1 MKPYWILPLV
11 LAGCVDYDLN
21 RQKDGINGKGDT
33 GEYTNPDD
41 EVPDDVEIPD
51 ICNEPDLSA
60 EEVGFTDHCFSGEG
74 TFDPVVEWDVKGGN
88 CMAGPA
94 VGDLDG
100 DGTPE
105 IVYVRI
111 ASVFSTAGDLIALKG
126 DGSGQLW
133 KASAAKAGY
142 GSPPAIA
149 DLDNDGHPEVI
160 IVREYENSL
169 MSVGDYTIVAYS
181 SQGYPLWESAHFTGE
196 SFDYA
201 TAVGVHD
208 MDHDGDP
215 EIVAGRVIFNSD
227 GTLRAEGQW
236 GRGSYGITTIGT
248 FSISEASVSAVADID
263 LDGKEELVVGNAVYN
278 IDGTTK
284 WVQPSYDDG
293 MVSIANL
300 DSDPE
305 AEILAISYATIRAM
319 DTNGKLLWGPK
330 TIPGGNILSTPAVAD
345 LDDDGM
351 PEIVVAGGNTLWT
364 LNHDGSVLWDAS
376 VTDESGA
383 TGASI
388 FDFEGDGQPEVVYI
402 DEIEMAAY
410 DGATGAL
417 KFYSTDHSSA
427 TMFDYPVIAD
437 VDGDDQAEIVVCH
450 DGHKTSLSVY
460 GDKNN
465 SWAPA
470 RKVWNQ
476 HAYSITNIND
486 DLSVPINP
494 TPGFADSNTWHSA
507 IATTGVGL
515 VHDVE
520 ADIVDFCDEECSLGG
535 DAYITVRLFNK
546 SETKTVRLGTWI
558 AFYAWSGGTRTL
570 LDSFTIPEKVE
581 PGWSSEGMT
590 IVLDGNIVKTAD
602 SIEFVVDDDGTGTGS
617 LEECSET
624 NNNGIIKG
632 PFCQ

>member
-1 MKPYWILPLV
+1 MKTYWFFPLLV
-11 LAGCVDYDLN
+11 AGCVDYDLS
-21 RQKDGINGKGDT
+21 RDKDDVQGNNDT
-33 GEYTNPDD
+33 GEYTDPDD

-51 ICNEPDLSA
+51 ICNDPDMSA

-74 TFDPVVEWDVKGGN
+74 TFDPIVEWEVSGGS

-111 ASVFSTAGDLIALKG
+111 NSVFDTAGDLVALKG

-133 KASAAKAGY
+133 RASANVGY

-160 IVREYENSL
+160 VVREYENSL
-169 MSVGDYTIVAYS
+169 FGDGDYTVVAYA
-181 SQGYPLWESAHFTGE
+181 SQGYPLWESDHFTGE

-208 MDHDGDP
+208 MDHDGEP

-227 GTLRAEGQW
+227 GTLRGEGQF
-236 GRGSYGITTIGT
+236 GRGSYGITGLGD

-263 LDGKEELVVGNAVYN
+263 LDGQEELVVGNAVYN
-278 IDGTTK
+278 IDGSTK

-293 MVSIANL
+293 MISIANL

-305 AEILAISYATIRAM
+305 AEILAISWSSIRAM
-319 DTNGKLLWGPK
+319 DTDGQILWGPT
-330 TIPGGNILSTPAVAD
+330 TIPGANILSTPAVAD
-345 LDDDGM
+345 LDGDGM

-364 LNHDGSVLWDAS
+364 MNHDGSVLWSAP

-402 DEIEMAAY
+402 DELEMAVY
-410 DGATGAL
+410 DGLTGAL
-417 KFYSTDHSSA
+417 KFYSSEHASA

-450 DGHKTSLSVY
+450 NGYKSSISIY
-460 GDKNN
+460 GDKNK

-486 DLSVPINP
+486 DLSVPINAK
-494 TPGFADSNTWHSA
+494 PGFSDTNTWHSA

-558 AFYAWSGGTRTL
+558 AFYAWTNGTRTL

-590 IVLDGNIVKTAD
+590 IVLDGSVVKNAD
-602 SIEFVVDDDGTGTGS
+602 SIEYVVDDDGTGTGS

-624 NNNGIIKG
+624 NNNGVITG

>member
-1 MKPYWILPLV
+1 MRVYCALPL
-11 LAGCVDYDLN
+11 LIAGCVDYDLN
-21 RQKDGINGKGDT
+21 RGKDDVSGSVDT
-33 GEYTNPDD
+33 GYDPE
-41 EVPDDVEIPD
+41 EGIPDDVELPD
-51 ICNEPDLSA
+51 VCDEVNTTA

-74 TFDPVVEWDVKGGN
+74 TFDPVVEWEVAGGN

-100 DGTPE
+100 DGIPE
-105 IVYVRI
+105 IVYVRT
-111 ASVFSTAGDLIALKG
+111 ASFFATTGDLVALRG
-126 DGSGQLW
+126 DGSGELW
-133 KASAAKAGY
+133 KATARVGY
-142 GSPPAIA
+142 GSPPALA
-149 DLDNDGHPEVI
+149 DLDNDGFPEI
-160 IVREYENSL
+160 IAVREYENSL
-169 MSVGDYTIVAYS
+169 MAEGDYTLVAYS
-181 SQGYPLWESAHFTGE
+181 SQGYPIWESQHFTGE

-208 MDHDGDP
+208 MNHDGSP
-215 EIVAGRVIFNSD
+215 EIVAGRVIFNAD
-227 GTLRAEGQW
+227 GTLRGEGQW
-236 GRGSYGITTIGT
+236 GRGSYGITKFGDLV
-248 FSISEASVSAVADID
+248 ISESSVSAVADLD
-263 LDGKEELVVGNAVYN
+263 LDGKEELIVGNAAYD
-278 IDGTTK
+278 IDGNVL

-300 DSDPE
+300 DNDPE
-305 AEILAISYATIRAM
+305 GEILAISYATIRAM
-319 DTNGKLLWGPK
+319 DTTGKLLWGPLN
-330 TIPGGNILSTPAVAD
+330 IPGGNILSTPAVAD
-345 LDDDGM
+345 LDADGM

-364 LNHDGSVLWDAS
+364 LNHDGSILWEAS

-402 DEIEMAAY
+402 DEVEMAAY

-417 KFYSTDHSSA
+417 KFYSTEHSSA

-450 DGHKTSLSVY
+450 DGYKSSLSVY
-460 GDKNN
+460 GDQNK

-486 DLSVPINP
+486 DLSVPINAK
-494 TPGFADSNTWHSA
+494 PGFMDTNTWHSA

-520 ADIVDFCDEECSLGG
+520 ADVVDFCDEECALGG
-535 DAYITVRLFNK
+535 DAYITVRMFNK
-546 SETKTVRLGTWI
+546 SESELVKAGTWI
-558 AFYAWSGGTRTL
+558 AFYAWSGGVRTL
-570 LDSFTIPEKVE
+570 LEAFTIPDSVD
-581 PGWSSEGMT
+581 PGWSSEGYT
-590 IVLDGNIVKTAD
+590 IALDGALVETAD
-602 SIEFVVDDDGTGTGS
+602 SIEFVVDDDGTGTGG

-624 NNNGIIKG
+624 NNNGVIKG